1 MNSQTE
7 KLRFCFNSILHH
19 IYNSKKYSCFFIFCF
34 GFHQIPINLHSF
46 ISTFQVGKIS
56 LTSFSSNKS
65 GKHPLMTLRV
75 SSSFPLFKSFS
86 KQFLS
91 IDRSLPCSNGSK
103 VKVFSFGHPS
113 IMSPIMT
120 SVRYRNSY
128 LSSAL
133 FSTNSLMLWRSFPN
147 FLIELNADLNLLIL
161 GGLRRWRRWSL
172 PVPHSIGISI

>member
-1 MNSQTE
+1 MNTQTE

-19 IYNSKKYSCFFIFCF
+19 IFLHTYNSKKYSCFFIFRI
-34 GFHQIPINLHSF
+34 GFIQKRRVLNLHSF

-56 LTSFSSNKS
+56 STSFLLNKS
-65 GKHPLMTLRV
+65 GKRPLMILSV
-75 SSSFPLFKSFS
+75 SSSFPLLERFF
-86 KQFLS
+86 KQFFS

-120 SVRYRNSY
+120 SVGYRYL
-128 LSSAL
+128 LSI

-147 FLIELNADLNLLIL
+147 SLIEFNADLNCLSL
-161 GGLRRWRRWSL
+161 G
-172 PVPHSIGISI
+172 P